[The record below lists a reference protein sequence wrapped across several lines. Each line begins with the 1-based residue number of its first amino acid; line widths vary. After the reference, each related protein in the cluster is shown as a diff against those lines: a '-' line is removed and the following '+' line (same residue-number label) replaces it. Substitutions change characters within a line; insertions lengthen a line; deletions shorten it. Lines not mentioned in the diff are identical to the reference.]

1 LNRVVRFTVNAQNPK
16 TGGWRYSTY
25 KENPNAKGDMS
36 VVGWQMMALK
46 SAQMGGIKV
55 PQVAFQRAGNFLRFV
70 GKGSTH
76 GGEYVYLPG
85 HGRSPTMT
93 AEGMF
98 CQQLLGGF
106 PPSHP
111 RMQESVKLIQKNLPN
126 RQNTHYYYWY
136 YGSLAM
142 HQNQG
147 DAWEKWNENLRPI
160 LVRNQVRNGSDRVDG
175 SWDPIGQYGP
185 QAGRCVVTAM
195 ATLSLEVYYRYLPLS
210 SPEWLKKK
218 GK

>member
-1 LNRVVRFTVNAQNPK
+1 
-16 TGGWRYSTY
+16 
-25 KENPNAKGDMS
+25 
-36 VVGWQMMALK
+36 
-46 SAQMGGIKV
+46 
-55 PQVAFQRAGNFLRFV
+55 
-70 GKGSTH
+70 
-76 GGEYVYLPG
+76 
-85 HGRSPTMT
+85 
-93 AEGMF
+93 
-98 CQQLLGGF
+98 
-106 PPSHP
+106 
-111 RMQESVKLIQKNLPN
+111 MQESVRLIQKNLPN